1 MKKVSIILFLLST
14 MLFAREANDIITS
27 ICSECHNPKMQESC
41 LGVSLIVGTLDSQ
54 TIYKSLHGYKYDKR
68 DSHGMGSTMQ
78 EKASELSDDEIKALS
93 EYIPTL
99 R

>member
-1 MKKVSIILFLLST
+1 
-14 MLFAREANDIITS
+14 
-27 ICSECHNPKMQESC
+27 MQESG
-41 LGVSLIVGTLDSQ
+41 LGASLIVGALDSQ
-54 TIYKSLHGYKYDKR
+54 TIYKSLKGYKYDKR